1 MFLWKRFYVMDQASG
16 DGAAGG
22 GAAGA
27 GAADGGSAGAG
38 ASAGAAGAGGD
49 GAGAAAGQGPGAG
62 ASVLESGA
70 NGTPT
75 EFIPE
80 KYRVNKD
87 DGTFDLEASS
97 RKLAEAYTNAEKRI
111 GSGDIPPKTAD
122 EYSVAV
128 PDAFKESFD
137 PKTDEGFKA
146 FAGKMHGLGLTQK
159 QLDGVMESYFEMA
172 PKLVVGAAALDGA
185 SAKAQLEKV
194 WAPQGGFDHQ
204 VRNAYQ
210 GAAAIAAKAG
220 ISIDDIMAPQG
231 LGNNVQFLRMM
242 AAIAPEFAED
252 TSTGGLTIGSA
263 TSEEQ
268 INELMMGEAYKNT
281 RHPDH
286 DKVSKQV
293 KAFFDRKY
301 GTAAVG

>member
-1 MFLWKRFYVMDQASG
+1 MYLWKRFHVMDQAGG

-27 GAADGGSAGAG
+27 AAGDGGAAGSGASAGSAGAG
-38 ASAGAAGAGGD
+38 GDDTGSGAGQGAGAGESLL
-49 GAGAAAGQGPGAG
+49 AG
-62 ASVLESGA
+62 GA

-80 KYRVNKD
+80 KFRVAKE
-87 DGTFDLEASS
+87 DGTLDMEASA
-97 RKLAEAYTNAEKRI
+97 RKLAENYGHLEKRM
-111 GSGDIPPKTAD
+111 GTGDAPPKTAE
-122 EYSVAV
+122 EYNVAV

-137 PKTDEGFKA
+137 PKTDQGFKD

-185 SAKAQLEKV
+185 AAKAELEKV

-204 VRNAYQ
+204 VRNAFQ
-210 GAAAIAAKAG
+210 GASTIAAKAG
-220 ISIDDIMAPQG
+220 IPIDEIMAPQG

-242 AAIAPEFAED
+242 AAIAPEFSED
-252 TSTGGLTIGSA
+252 KSAGGTSMGGAST
-263 TSEEQ
+263 EEQ
-268 INELMMGEAYKNT
+268 INELMMGEAYKNP
-281 RHPDH
+281 RHPDNA
-286 DKVSKQV
+286 KVSERV
-293 KAFFDRKY
+293 RLFFEKKY

>member
-1 MFLWKRFYVMDQASG
+1 MFLWKRFYVMDQAGG
-16 DGAAGG
+16 DGATGG

-49 GAGAAAGQGPGAG
+49 GAGASAGQGAGAG

-122 EYSVAV
+122 EYNVAV

-185 SAKAQLEKV
+185 AAKTQLEQV
-194 WAPQGGFDHQ
+194 WASQGGFDHQ
-204 VRNAYQ
+204 VRNAFQ
-210 GAAAIAAKAG
+210 GASAIAAKAG
-220 ISIDDIMAPQG
+220 IPIDEIMAPQG

-242 AAIAPEFAED
+242 AAIAPEFSED
-252 TSTGGLTIGSA
+252 KSAGGTSMGGVST
-263 TSEEQ
+263 EEQ
-268 INELMMGEAYKNT
+268 INELMMGEAYKNP
-281 RHPDH
+281 RHPDNA
-286 DKVSKQV
+286 KVSERV
-293 KAFFDRKY
+293 RLFFEKKY